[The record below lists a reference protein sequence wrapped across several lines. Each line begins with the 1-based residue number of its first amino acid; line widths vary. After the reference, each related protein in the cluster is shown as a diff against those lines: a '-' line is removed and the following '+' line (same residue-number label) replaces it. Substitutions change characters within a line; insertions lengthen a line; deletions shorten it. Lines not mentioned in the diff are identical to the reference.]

1 MALLQI
7 RPQIQIP
14 WTILVQQG
22 GSTIGFLIQNRTL
35 SLTHVRFTPKREIF
49 LHFCPHFAISAKDMM
64 LNDFKVTL
72 NGSIIGP
79 HISRLRIINGF
90 DPWLHFPYLGFK
102 PLFPP
107 GCRFQPV
114 VHRGFSTSPV
124 PYFHPVFWLVFPI
137 MCPMYLRYILAHFRG
152 QNQLW
157 RITMRFYKSLVTM
170 KSYDRHHSM
179 NITLSTLG
187 HQDW

>member
-1 MALLQI
+1 MLKWVAKVEICSKREYFRNKLK
-7 RPQIQIP
+7 
-14 WTILVQQG
+14 ILWCKMWLYSKLDRRFRFLGQFWYSKVVAP
-22 GSTIGFLIQNRTL
+22 SGFSYRTL

-79 HISRLRIINGF
+79 HISRLHIINGF
-90 DPWLHFPYLGFK
+90 DPCLHFPYLGFK

-114 VHRGFSTSPV
+114 VRGGLQENEV
-124 PYFHPVFWLVFPI
+124 VFEKV
-137 MCPMYLRYILAHFRG
+137 
-152 QNQLW
+152 
-157 RITMRFYKSLVTM
+157 
-170 KSYDRHHSM
+170 
-179 NITLSTLG
+179 NITARASEVARESKI
-187 HQDW
+187 